1 VQFLIILHLV
11 LWLLG
16 KHYGWFGGNT
26 ITPIEPS
33 EGMEF
38 VKNGIL
44 NAGAIFFALT
54 LLSTLL
60 FGRWFCGWGCHIV
73 LLQDGCYWLLRKL
86 HIRPKPFRSRLL
98 VLFPF
103 GLALYMFVWPLF
115 YRFVIVKLPWPGV
128 TIHLV
133 TEDYWSTFAPPLVA
147 IPFLFVCGFLTVYVL
162 GAKGF
167 CTYGCPYGGFFKP
180 LDAISPMHV
189 RVNDNC
195 QQCGQCTAACTSNVR
210 VHEEVK
216 LYGMVIDSGC
226 MKIMDCIDA
235 CPNEALHIGYGS
247 IALGKRTKKR
257 KYDLSLYEEICIALL
272 FLFAF
277 FAFRSLYAVIP
288 MLMAV
293 GIALVV
299 TWIFWKAWRL
309 LIDQHV
315 NFHSAQLKYRGNIKL
330 SGVLFFTVALIL
342 FALTVHSATVQ
353 SFKYLG
359 DVALKN
365 KNVEKAM
372 SYYSYASPI
381 GDGGYALASNPNV
394 DVEVAKYFDEQVQH
408 KKAER
413 LYRRVDRRVGGDEE
427 STTLLGRN
435 LQLHEQF
442 EAIDGLYLSRL
453 TDHPNWEFVWEEY
466 VGWLKRDGM
475 YDRAIVM
482 STKAVEENQDSKRLR
497 IQLALLESEF
507 GNPEHAV
514 RHAQVLTEAHP
525 NDPSMWMLLAR
536 SYDSNNQRE
545 EAQEAVS
552 TATQLF
558 ELRRQQQQLDR

>member
-1 VQFLIILHLV
+1 
-11 LWLLG
+11 
-16 KHYGWFGGNT
+16 
-26 ITPIEPS
+26 
-33 EGMEF
+33 
-38 VKNGIL
+38 
-44 NAGAIFFALT
+44 
-54 LLSTLL
+54 
-60 FGRWFCGWGCHIV
+60 
-73 LLQDGCYWLLRKL
+73 
-86 HIRPKPFRSRLL
+86 
-98 VLFPF
+98 
-103 GLALYMFVWPLF
+103 
-115 YRFVIVKLPWPGV
+115 
-128 TIHLV
+128 
-133 TEDYWSTFAPPLVA
+133 
-147 IPFLFVCGFLTVYVL
+147 
-162 GAKGF
+162 
-167 CTYGCPYGGFFKP
+167 
-180 LDAISPMHV
+180 
-189 RVNDNC
+189 
-195 QQCGQCTAACTSNVR
+195 
-210 VHEEVK
+210 
-216 LYGMVIDSGC
+216 
-226 MKIMDCIDA
+226 
-235 CPNEALHIGYGS
+235 
-247 IALGKRTKKR
+247 
-257 KYDLSLYEEICIALL
+257 
-272 FLFAF
+272 
-277 FAFRSLYAVIP
+277 
-288 MLMAV
+288 
-293 GIALVV
+293 
-299 TWIFWKAWRL
+299 
-309 LIDQHV
+309 
-315 NFHSAQLKYRGNIKL
+315 
-330 SGVLFFTVALIL
+330 
-342 FALTVHSATVQ
+342 VQ

-394 DVEVAKYFDEQVQH
+394 DVEVAMYFDEQVQH